1 MALNMRCQAQKG
13 FRGIFSGI
21 LQQQKG
27 YLVYVP
33 ITRKIISWYDVVF
46 DENISSTF
54 AYTSRPYSEA
64 MDMRLDV
71 TYTPYAKSP
80 KEQTVNIT
88 TSVQFEEGYLLSK
101 IRDNAESGDESDD
114 DSIMSPLIRQE
125 EIDAMDSGNE
135 SD

>member
-1 MALNMRCQAQKG
+1 
-13 FRGIFSGI
+13 
-21 LQQQKG
+21 
-27 YLVYVP
+27 
-33 ITRKIISWYDVVF
+33 
-46 DENISSTF
+46 
-54 AYTSRPYSEA
+54 
-64 MDMRLDV
+64 MRLDV